1 MGQKPTGPALS
12 FARRVNEI
20 IDARRQELGMTKA
33 ALIEGSG
40 IPANTFHTRMRGDR
54 PFDLNDIE
62 NIARALR
69 CDAELILREAS
80 VGTLIEQDVA
90 PVTPLE
96 PRRRVRRARK
106 DVPAAARPRDAD
118 SGEDSDAP

>member
-1 MGQKPTGPALS
+1 MGQKPKGPALS

-20 IDARRQELGMTKA
+20 IDARRQELGITKA
-33 ALIEGSG
+33 ALITASG

-62 NIARALR
+62 MLATALR
-69 CDAELILREAS
+69 CDAELILREAA
-80 VGTLIEQDVA
+80 VGTLIEQDIA
-90 PVTPLE
+90 PVTQLE
-96 PRRRVRRARK
+96 PRRRVGRTRE